1 MMSAAFLLVGVGL
14 GYVAGK
20 LIRGRR
26 RAIARAK
33 LRYR

>member
-1 MMSAAFLLVGVGL
+1 MMSAAFLLVGVAL

-20 LIRGRR
+20 LIRGHR